1 MNKILTILIT
11 VLTALN
17 LQAADVD
24 SLFTRWESLTGSR
37 RVRTGN
43 ELLELGYKE
52 GIIPEKHTYGRSQ
65 AIESE
70 ARIYD
75 MMSCWYFA
83 NDKFDEALSVALMAL
98 PLCEKC
104 DDETLLGDCINNIGI
119 IYQRKG
125 MFGQA
130 ITYMERVYRLDLKSK
145 NKSGMSSTM
154 NNLATLYL
162 ATGQAETALG
172 YVLPAIDIERESGDR
187 QRLAIRLGLASD
199 IWLEMGHS
207 EKALSCV
214 EEAYQLDSQDKRE
227 GKAAIRLS

>member
-1 MNKILTILIT
+1 MNKIITILIT

-83 NDKFDEALSVALMAL
+83 NDKFDEALSVALMACAKNAMTR
-98 PLCEKC
+98 LCLA
-104 DDETLLGDCINNIGI
+104 T
-119 IYQRKG
+119 
-125 MFGQA
+125 A
-130 ITYMERVYRLDLKSK
+130 STTSA
-145 NKSGMSSTM
+145 SST
-154 NNLATLYL
+154 
-162 ATGQAETALG
+162 
-172 YVLPAIDIERESGDR
+172 S
-187 QRLAIRLGLASD
+187 AS
-199 IWLEMGHS
+199 ECS
-207 EKALSCV
+207 V
-214 EEAYQLDSQDKRE
+214 RP
-227 GKAAIRLS
+227 

>member
-1 MNKILTILIT
+1 
-11 VLTALN
+11 
-17 LQAADVD
+17 
-24 SLFTRWESLTGSR
+24 
-37 RVRTGN
+37 
-43 ELLELGYKE
+43 
-52 GIIPEKHTYGRSQ
+52 
-65 AIESE
+65 
-70 ARIYD
+70 

-199 IWLEMGHS
+199 IWLEMGTVRKHCP
-207 EKALSCV
+207 AW
-214 EEAYQLDSQDKRE
+214 KRHISWTARTS
-227 GKAAIRLS
+227 GKARPRSDFPRKRRC

>member
-1 MNKILTILIT
+1 
-11 VLTALN
+11 
-17 LQAADVD
+17 
-24 SLFTRWESLTGSR
+24 
-37 RVRTGN
+37 
-43 ELLELGYKE
+43 
-52 GIIPEKHTYGRSQ
+52 
-65 AIESE
+65 
-70 ARIYD
+70 
-75 MMSCWYFA
+75 
-83 NDKFDEALSVALMAL
+83 
-98 PLCEKC
+98 
-104 DDETLLGDCINNIGI
+104 
-119 IYQRKG
+119 

-130 ITYMERVYRLDLKSK
+130 ISYMERVYKLDLKNK

-214 EEAYQLDSQDKRE
+214 EEAISWTARTS
-227 GKAAIRLS
+227 GKARPRSDFPRKRRC